1 MGGQFVEA
9 HSELQTYLAQGKQE
23 LAHGHGREAA
33 IAYAH
38 GAQINTDDPL
48 VHLGLAEANLALGNY
63 DVVKMACR
71 KVQELQPQG
80 GFEGWTA
87 QAILDLLDQRYDR
100 ALQSADKVIELD
112 PSIGYTHALRSYLLR
127 ATGQD
132 YDANLARARATRM
145 SYGGRFEN
153 CFPALPPKN
162 PAGYQAVN
170 TATQAQNGDQTRSGQ
185 VQVQEPAP
193 RQAPQAERL
202 NGSHPN
208 GLQRRMI
215 RTRFALSRYTGLV
228 TNILV
233 LINVLAYVASSIDQN
248 IMIWGTQYNPL
259 VTQGQYYRIF
269 TAMFLHEDIFH
280 IFINMLS
287 LFMVGRAVEIFY
299 GKGRYLLIYLLS
311 GIAGGIAFYFLS
323 PVQAAVGASAAIFGV
338 FGALGV
344 FYVMNRRMLGT
355 GGQGFIMQWGFILLL
370 NLVLGFTP
378 NSGIAIWGHVGGL
391 IVGMIVAYLI
401 MPRDR
406 RSRRFI

>member
-1 MGGQFVEA
+1 MEA
-9 HSELQTYLAQGKQE
+9 HSELQTYLDQGKQE

-38 GAQINTDDPL
+38 GAQIDTDDPM

-153 CFPALPPKN
+153 CFPALPPKS
-162 PAGYQAVN
+162 PPSYQAVN
-170 TATQAQNGDQTRSGQ
+170 TATQAQNGSQARNGQ

-193 RQAPQAERL
+193 RQAPQAEKLGGSRL
-202 NGSHPN
+202 NGM
-208 GLQRRMI
+208 QRQMI

-233 LINVLAYVASSIDQN
+233 LINVLVYVASNLSPSIHQN
-248 IMIWGTQYNPL
+248 IMNWGSQINPY
-259 VTQGQYYRIF
+259 VAQGQYYRIF

-311 GIAGGIAFYFLS
+311 GIGSGIAFYFLD
-323 PVQAAVGASAAIFGV
+323 PGQAAVGASGAIFGV

-344 FYVMNRRMLGT
+344 FYIMNRRMLGT
-355 GGQGFIMQWGFILLL
+355 GGQGFIMQWGFILVL

-391 IVGMIVAYLI
+391 IIGMIVAYLV